1 MVILASKWGKMAYH
15 FRYNVNKA
23 LNMIQ
28 RMFCLYLPDISS
40 IILGL
45 VRKRTCRNW
54 VRTIN
59 YFKLPSRT
67 YTEKGLLAW
76 VFPLPGKTPWT
87 ILWTQPSLSS
97 IPLATFQLLP
107 FPQVEAPVMPL
118 SGKKSKQNILKL

>member
-1 MVILASKWGKMAYH
+1 MAYH

-54 VRTIN
+54 VRTKN
-59 YFKLPSRT
+59 YVKLPSR
-67 YTEKGLLAW
+67 
-76 VFPLPGKTPWT
+76 
-87 ILWTQPSLSS
+87 ILNRERLTSLSFS
-97 IPLATFQLLP
+97 TAKENPMNNIMNSTKPVFYSTCNFSTSS
-107 FPQVEAPVMPL
+107 FPTGKGSNDAP
-118 SGKKSKQNILKL
+118 IREEI

>member
-1 MVILASKWGKMAYH
+1 MAYH

-28 RMFCLYLPDISS
+28 RTFCLYLPDISS

-45 VRKRTCRNW
+45 VRKRTRRNW

-67 YTEKGLLAW
+67 LNRERLT
-76 VFPLPGKTPWT
+76 
-87 ILWTQPSLSS
+87 SLSFS
-97 IPLATFQLLP
+97 TARENPMNNTMNSTKPVFYSTCNFRLLP
-107 FPQVEAPVMPL
+107 FPQVKAPMMPL
-118 SGKKSKQNILKL
+118 SGKKSRQNILKL